1 MAADQATDRN
11 RSQAED
17 AGGTAASGS
26 TGPRAEPK
34 PKDPLVPWTP
44 QPLVLYSGPR
54 KKIAFE
60 PQTADMDQ
68 RRCSVFTGSGSF
80 LPTRRIKNQDFIAH
94 EFFLD
99 YGQPLDTEDN
109 PRILAKFR
117 DITEISERRYVTDD
131 LVASDLGA
139 EAASLALSD
148 ANSDPEALDY
158 IIVAHNF
165 GDVRADRLRL
175 DSCPTLAARIKER
188 LGIQNP
194 YCVAYDLPFGCPGWL
209 QAVIHADYF
218 LRSGD
223 ANRALIV
230 GAETLSRV
238 SDPHDRDSMIY
249 ADGAGAVVLESTE
262 AEEPVGILSHATRS
276 DTLEHA
282 RLLWMGPSY
291 DPEHPDD
298 RLFLKMHG
306 RRLYEY
312 ALQTVPGV
320 VRESLNRAGLTL
332 TDVVKVLLHQA
343 NAKMD
348 HAILKRLFRLYE
360 VEEIPSRIMPMTI
373 SWLGNSSVATLPTLF
388 DLMRRGTLEGQ
399 GFLSGDA
406 VVLASVGAGMNI
418 NSLVYRCP

>member
-1 MAADQATDRN
+1 
-11 RSQAED
+11 
-17 AGGTAASGS
+17 
-26 TGPRAEPK
+26 
-34 PKDPLVPWTP
+34 
-44 QPLVLYSGPR
+44 
-54 KKIAFE
+54 
-60 PQTADMDQ
+60 MDL
-68 RRCSVFTGSGSF
+68 RRYSVFTGSGSH
-80 LPTRRIKNQDFIAH
+80 LPTRRVENEAFLEN

-99 YGQPLDTEDN
+99 YGKPIDSADN
-109 PRILAKFR
+109 PRVLAKFQ
-117 DITEISERRYVTDD
+117 DITEISERRHTTDD

-139 EAASLALSD
+139 EAATLALSD
-148 ANSDPEALDY
+148 SNTDPESLDY

-175 DSCPTLAARIKER
+175 DFCPTLAARIKEKLR
-188 LGIQNP
+188 IQNP
-194 YCVAYDLPFGCPGWL
+194 SCVAYDLPFGCPGWL
-209 QAVIHADYF
+209 QAVIQADYF

-223 ANRALIV
+223 AKRALIV

-249 ADGAGAVVLESTE
+249 ADGAGAVVLEAAE
-262 AEEPVGILSHATRS
+262 AEEPVGILGHATRS

-291 DPEHPDD
+291 DPGDSDD
-298 RLFLKMHG
+298 RLFLKMYG
-306 RRLYEY
+306 RKLYEY

-332 TDVVKVLLHQA
+332 TDVAKVLLHQA

-348 HAILKRLFRLYE
+348 HAILKRLFRLYG
-360 VEEIPSRIMPMTI
+360 VQEIPTGIMPMTI

-399 GFLSGDA
+399 GFRPGDIL
-406 VVLASVGAGMNI
+406 VFASVGAGMNI
-418 NSLVYRCP
+418 NSVVYRYP